1 MPLESWTLVCC
12 AATLAAASWLA
23 FQYVG
28 KAPRATDSVGPP
40 RSAGSFWKRTGTN
53 GGTPIRRR
61 LNLVALTGL
70 ALGLT
75 AMLGVLMDSA
85 DSDPSDRAWFNPFR
99 PSTSKPARAAS
110 AERAIH
116 RKQGISIPLRADL
129 APDDRMT
136 VNLSVTNTAEALAIF
151 ADITGRQ
158 LWPRTNGVSERLDDL
173 LHGQLSRWKLLRRAP
188 IPDVGVSY
196 HRDGFF
202 TASEVKDTLEA
213 LFKTNGIA
221 LEPVGRKYFRVR
233 TGRPTPGLA
242 GAEH

>member
-1 MPLESWTLVCC
+1 MPLEPWILVCC
-12 AATLAAASWLA
+12 AITLAAASWLA

-28 KAPRATDSVGPP
+28 KAPRAADSVGPR
-40 RSAGSFWKRTGTN
+40 RSAGSFWKRTRTN
-53 GGTPIRRR
+53 GGTQVRRR

-75 AMLGVLMDSA
+75 ARLGVPI
-85 DSDPSDRAWFNPFR
+85 DPANDAPLDGGWFNPFR
-99 PSTSKPARAAS
+99 PSTSKPARATS
-110 AERAIH
+110 TERAVLRKH
-116 RKQGISIPLRADL
+116 RIKIPLRADL
-129 APDDRMT
+129 AQDDRMT

-158 LWPRTNGVSERLDDL
+158 LWPRTNSVSERLDDL
-173 LHGQLSRWKLLRRAP
+173 LHGQLSRWKLVQRAP
-188 IPDVGVSY
+188 KPDVGVSY

-233 TGRPTPGLA
+233 TGRPSPGLA